1 MKRDMDLC
9 RKILL
14 EVEANPRATGPA
26 WLDLNIEGREP
37 AEIAYHVQL
46 LDEAG
51 LLEASDLTTT
61 TGLDW
66 RPVRLT
72 YAGHEFV
79 EAARRET
86 RWQKAKSLVQEK
98 TGGLSLDILKAVLA
112 KLAMEAAGLG
122 VSE

>member
-9 RKILL
+9 RNILL

-26 WLDLNIEGREP
+26 CLDLNVEGPTPVEL
-37 AEIAYHVQL
+37 AYHVQL
-46 LDEAG
+46 LHEAG

-61 TGLDW
+61 AGLDW
-66 RPVRLT
+66 RPIRLT
-72 YAGHEFV
+72 YRGHEFV

-112 KLAMEAAGLG
+112 KLATDAVIG
-122 VSE
+122 SS